1 MNELRIC
8 KALCLVQQA
17 ELNRKHIPV
26 SIVNDHLIIHYTEI
40 AWKNSAV
47 SIPLIDIK
55 IGAAR
60 AITERKD
67 IRLLELQRSFGMHT
81 KHAFWFESVSEKIF
95 TILCEGDTTSMEI
108 YDHATGDII
117 SKTDLAIDIFVLI
130 FKTIME
136 YKPDIVITRPS

>member
-1 MNELRIC
+1 MNELRIY

-26 SIVNDHLIIHYTEI
+26 SIVNDFLIIHYTEI
-40 AWKNSAV
+40 AWKNSTF

-60 AITERKD
+60 VNIERKD
-67 IRLLELQRSFGMHT
+67 IRLLELQRSIGIHT
-81 KHAFWFESVSEKIF
+81 KHAFWFESVSEKVF